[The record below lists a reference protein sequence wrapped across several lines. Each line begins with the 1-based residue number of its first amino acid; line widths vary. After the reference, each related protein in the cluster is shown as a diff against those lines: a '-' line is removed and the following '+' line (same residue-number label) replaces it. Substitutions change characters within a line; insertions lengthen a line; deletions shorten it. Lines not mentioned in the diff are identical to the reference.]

1 VVKVAVSAAPG
12 LEMLDISRQRLTA
25 HQFVHDTLRRAI
37 LSGAL
42 GGGTRL
48 VQADLAAQLDVS
60 TTPVRE
66 ALRDLTVEGL
76 VEFRPHMG
84 AVVRELD
91 LEELIEM
98 YEIRK
103 ALEPLALRRAAER
116 ITPDEL
122 AQAESLLKAMDKEKD
137 PAAWTEL
144 NTRFHGVFERAA
156 DAPFLQSVVR
166 SVQDVAAIYV
176 AHSLQL
182 SPNRQAAGNREH
194 RAILQALRR
203 KDIKTAEQCLV
214 KHLDS
219 TLQSIL
225 KTRTRN
231 GHR

>member
-1 VVKVAVSAAPG
+1 MVINAAPRLG
-12 LEMLDISRQRLTA
+12 MFDISRQRLTA

-42 GGGTRL
+42 SGGTRL
-48 VQADLAAQLDVS
+48 VQADLAAQLAVS

-66 ALRDLTVEGL
+66 ALRDLTIEGL
-76 VEFRPHMG
+76 VKFHPHTG

-91 LEELIEM
+91 LDEVIEM

-116 ITPDEL
+116 ITPGDL
-122 AQAESLLKAMDKEKD
+122 AEADALLKAMDNEKNA
-137 PAAWTEL
+137 AAWIEL
-144 NTRFHGVFERAA
+144 NSRFHGVFERAA
-156 DAPFLQSVVR
+156 GAPFLQSVVK

-182 SPNRQAAGNREH
+182 SPSRLAAGNREH
-194 RAILQALRR
+194 RAILHALRR
-203 KDIKTAEQCLV
+203 KDVETAQSLLV

-219 TLQSIL
+219 TVQSIL
-225 KTRTRN
+225 KGRPEN
-231 GHR
+231 GQE